1 MVRIFVPLAVGL
13 LAALVVGP
21 AARADFPRTI
31 TDALGRAVTIPRKPT
46 RIVSIF
52 ASNTEML
59 AAIGVRDRIVGIEA
73 YTRFPPGI
81 ERLPKIGGRLGFSV
95 EAIARVSPDL
105 VVMTPARQAVS
116 TLLKPMQTIGVPVVV
131 LMHRD
136 IEQVFGNIRLL
147 GIATGEDGKAE
158 ELIRQSRERIA
169 DVRRRLEGRLP
180 RRVYLEV
187 NAVARGGFMTVR
199 PGSYTADALR
209 LAGGDNVFGTTPGQQ
224 IGGEAVLAAD
234 PDAIL
239 LASRGVKPAD
249 LVRRVGWERLNAV
262 RSGAV
267 HAVPRT
273 LLLIPGP
280 RIVDGVE
287 ALAKILHP
295 EAFTQ
300 PAAKSPGS

>member
-1 MVRIFVPLAVGL
+1 M
-13 LAALVVGP
+13 LAAFAAAT
-21 AARADFPRTI
+21 AARADFPRI
-31 TDALGRAVTIPRKPT
+31 VTDALGRAVTIHKKPA

-59 AAIGVRDRIVGIEA
+59 AAIGVRDRIVGIES
-73 YTRFPPGI
+73 YTRYPPGI
-81 ERLPKIGGRLGFSV
+81 DRLPKVGGRLGFSV
-95 EAIARVSPDL
+95 EAVARLAPDL
-105 VVMTPARQAVS
+105 VVMTPARQAAS
-116 TLLKPMQTIGVPVVV
+116 TLLKPMETIGVPVVV

-147 GIATGEDGKAE
+147 GVATGEDEKADA
-158 ELIRQSRERIA
+158 LIRKSRERIA
-169 DVRRRLEGRLP
+169 DVQRRIENRPR

-187 NAVARGGFMTVR
+187 NAVARSGFMTVR

-209 LAGGDNVFGTTPGQQ
+209 LAGGDNIFGATPGQQ

-234 PDAIL
+234 PETIL
-239 LASRGVKPAD
+239 IASRGVKPAD
-249 LVRRVGWERLNAV
+249 IARRVGWERLSAV

-267 HAVPRT
+267 HVVPRT

-287 ALAKILHP
+287 TLAKILHP
-295 EAFTQ
+295 DVF
-300 PAAKSPGS
+300 AARRKP

>member
-1 MVRIFVPLAVGL
+1 MLAVVV
-13 LAALVVGP
+13 LAAFAAAT
-21 AARADFPRTI
+21 AARADFPRTV
-31 TDALGRAVTIPRKPT
+31 TDALGRAVTIPKKPT

-59 AAIGVRDRIVGIEA
+59 AAIGVHDRIVGIES
-73 YTRFPPGI
+73 YTRYPPGI
-81 ERLPKIGGRLGFSV
+81 DRLPKVGGRLGFSV
-95 EAIARVSPDL
+95 EAVARLTPDL
-105 VVMTPARQAVS
+105 VVMTPARQAAS
-116 TLLKPMQTIGVPVVV
+116 TLLKPMETIGVPVVV

-147 GIATGEDGKAE
+147 GAATGEDGTADS
-158 ELIRQSRERIA
+158 LIRSYRERIA
-169 DVRRRLEGRLP
+169 DVQRRIEGRPL

-187 NAVARGGFMTVR
+187 NAAARGSFMTVR
-199 PGSYTADALR
+199 PGSYTADALS
-209 LAGGDNVFGTTPGQQ
+209 LAGGDNIFGATPGQQ

-239 LASRGVKPAD
+239 LATRGLKPVD
-249 LVRRVGWERLNAV
+249 LAQRVGWERLSAV

-267 HAVPRT
+267 HVVPRT

-287 ALAKILHP
+287 MLAKILHP
-295 EAFTQ
+295 DAF
-300 PAAKSPGS
+300 AARRNP